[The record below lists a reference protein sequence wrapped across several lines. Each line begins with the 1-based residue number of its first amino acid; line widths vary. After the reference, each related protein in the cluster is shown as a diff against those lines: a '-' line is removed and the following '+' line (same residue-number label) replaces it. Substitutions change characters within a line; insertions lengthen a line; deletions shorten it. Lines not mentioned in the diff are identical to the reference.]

1 MEKREPRARQEL
13 AEFLVR
19 KDLSAGIINH
29 SVLAQV
35 HRTLNGPI
43 SDGLMEEILRAP
55 VWSQWSA
62 APLGYHT
69 SALDPVAALCP
80 AAKRPALRQAAAKI
94 QAVQP
99 ILQFLDML
107 DSLEK
112 VSPRE

>member
-1 MEKREPRARQEL
+1 LCALVWSRGSAARQ
-13 AEFLVR
+13 
-19 KDLSAGIINH
+19 
-29 SVLAQV
+29 
-35 HRTLNGPI
+35 
-43 SDGLMEEILRAP
+43 
-55 VWSQWSA
+55 
-62 APLGYHT
+62 GYYT

-94 QAVQP
+94 QAAQS